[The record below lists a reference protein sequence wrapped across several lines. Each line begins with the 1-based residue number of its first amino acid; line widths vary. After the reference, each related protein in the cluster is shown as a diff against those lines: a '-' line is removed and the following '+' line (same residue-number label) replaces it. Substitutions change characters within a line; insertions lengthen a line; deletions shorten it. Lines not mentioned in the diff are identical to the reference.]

1 VIYLGYGNIAPKTQA
16 GMVVTM
22 LYAIAGIPLTL
33 LAITNLGR
41 MLATVFRF
49 IYKNV
54 CCVIFGLMSN
64 SRQSKATLAQQQETA
79 TSSHQT
85 TPHKSA
91 NGNYSETMNLESNKM
106 PCEVYEEA
114 AEAVHTDAAA
124 SRWRPR
130 LPIVEFVTDMDEIQ
144 KVSVPISV
152 SLALIVGYV
161 ALGSLLFGLCEGWDY
176 LVASYF
182 CFITL
187 STIGFGDYVPG
198 TSLDAAASQEK
209 MVLCALYLVFGL
221 AMLAMCFDLMQEEAR
236 NKFDSLGRRLGLID
250 DKDDDD

>member
-1 VIYLGYGNIAPKTQA
+1 
-16 GMVVTM
+16 M
-22 LYAIAGIPLTL
+22 LYAIVGIPLTL

-41 MLATVFRF
+41 LLATVFRF

-54 CCVIFGLMSN
+54 CCIFCGLLC
-64 SRQSKATLAQQQETA
+64 RRRLPKATLAQ
-79 TSSHQT
+79 SSEAAAPSNRT
-85 TPHKSA
+85 TPQKQANGSNPGAVKSELVKMPYETHA
-91 NGNYSETMNLESNKM
+91 EATEGNYST
-106 PCEVYEEA
+106 VA
-114 AEAVHTDAAA
+114 ATSAG
-124 SRWRPR
+124 RWRLR
-130 LPIVEFVTDMDEIQ
+130 LPVEFVTDIDEIQ

-161 ALGSLLFGLCEGWDY
+161 ALGSLLFRLCEGWDY

-209 MVLCALYLVFGL
+209 MVLCATYLVFGL
-221 AMLAMCFDLMQEEAR
+221 ATLAMCFDLMQEEAR
-236 NKFDSLGRRLGLID
+236 NKFNSLGRRLGLID
-250 DKDDDD
+250 DVDDDD